1 MLDLSETFV
10 FDSIVHAYNTDPA
23 NYRNERYG
31 QGIAE
36 MIYGAGALAMPEGH
50 KITAESWMRDW
61 TVEEVTNMLFLESDT
76 DMATFQP
83 LPLYAF
89 EDGLTSEAK
98 AAKAVREWPDRYVAY
113 ADIDPI
119 GDDAIDELD
128 EQVEMLDP
136 VGVKMY
142 PSSWTEESHTGW
154 LMSDPEVAYPVFERA
169 IEHGIENIDIHKAI
183 PFGPTPGETYD
194 PQDVGEA
201 AASFPELDFSIVHG
215 GAAFCEETAWLLTRY
230 DNIYVNLE
238 ALPIILCSSE
248 RKFGEILAS
257 FVGTGGPG
265 VYDKLFWSSA
275 AMAAHPQAQLEAFR
289 DFQYPD
295 EVMRQGGLFSE
306 IEPITDEQKR
316 KILGENY
323 AEFIGLDIEAAKERF
338 AGDEFDSR
346 RESEGLAD
354 PYSETQSADAV
365 V

>member
-1 MLDLSETFV
+1 
-10 FDSIVHAYNTDPA
+10 
-23 NYRNERYG
+23 
-31 QGIAE
+31 
-36 MIYGAGALAMPEGH
+36 
-50 KITAESWMRDW
+50 
-61 TVEEVTNMLFLESDT
+61 
-76 DMATFQP
+76 
-83 LPLYAF
+83 
-89 EDGLTSEAK
+89 
-98 AAKAVREWPDRYVAY
+98 
-113 ADIDPI
+113 
-119 GDDAIDELD
+119 
-128 EQVEMLDP
+128 
-136 VGVKMY
+136 MY

-215 GAAFCEETAWLLTRY
+215 GAAFCEETAWMLTRY
-230 DNIYVNLE
+230 DNIYVNME

-306 IEPITDEQKR
+306 IEQITDEHKR

-323 AEFIGLDIEAAKERF
+323 AEFIGLDIEEAKANF
-338 AGDEFDSR
+338 ADDEFERR
-346 RESEGLAD
+346 RETEGLAD